1 MAQADP
7 GEVPEVEDVEQNVDV
22 VEKIYGIF
30 QVTQRRSLRT
40 YLNSYQRLNSPE
52 ALTLRTT
59 LLNDNPQPE
68 IVTDDIVEV
77 QGPEPKIIADYI
89 VKVQEQV
96 EKLIQAHQNAVD
108 QNRGPPKTLRELRDN
123 CLFFKQLTG
132 HLRYEQALRNTNDPA
147 FISKQN
153 FRSLHSIESEDLVDA
168 CHIIAN
174 NNGGPCH
181 MYNLNP
187 GGSGK
192 NRSDRD
198 KRDADNIYALSGTSN
213 SPGQPAV
220 NAVWICLWCDKVKK
234 HHDLDDAFNLTT
246 VEHVFELIPGNN
258 MYEKR
263 QVDIPKELESTR
275 LLSKKM
281 FLDSELMRPFVDEL
295 CEQHRAKSRTSII
308 NDILSKVKEK
318 PTQLGDVDVKA
329 PDTIIATWLHKVG
342 GAKNVEIDTIDKAK
356 KDLKKSIKESTEDS
370 CRKLELD
377 EPSEAEQIVT
387 RLGDRLSEVF
397 KDVLKEYRV
406 TPN

>member
-168 CHIIAN
+168 CHIIQEDLVKTGVTETSVTLIIFMPFLELLTAQV
-174 NNGGPCH
+174 
-181 MYNLNP
+181 
-187 GGSGK
+187 
-192 NRSDRD
+192 NR
-198 KRDADNIYALSGTSN
+198 LSMLFGYVYGAIKSRSTMI
-213 SPGQPAV
+213 
-220 NAVWICLWCDKVKK
+220 WTT
-234 HHDLDDAFNLTT
+234 HLT
-246 VEHVFELIPGNN
+246 LQRWN
-258 MYEKR
+258 MY
-263 QVDIPKELESTR
+263 S
-275 LLSKKM
+275 
-281 FLDSELMRPFVDEL
+281 
-295 CEQHRAKSRTSII
+295 
-308 NDILSKVKEK
+308 N
-318 PTQLGDVDVKA
+318 
-329 PDTIIATWLHKVG
+329 
-342 GAKNVEIDTIDKAK
+342 
-356 KDLKKSIKESTEDS
+356 
-370 CRKLELD
+370 
-377 EPSEAEQIVT
+377 
-387 RLGDRLSEVF
+387 
-397 KDVLKEYRV
+397 
-406 TPN
+406 